1 MDVIILK
8 ESNDVAACGA
18 GLIQRLLQTK
28 PAAVLGLATGN
39 TPLAMYQC
47 LITACANGAVS
58 FREVTT
64 FNLDEY
70 VGIDAGDP
78 ASYRSTMKRELF
90 DRIDIDQA
98 RTYLPESGSGVDPS
112 DTGPAYEEAI
122 LAAGGIDL
130 QVLGIGQN
138 GHIGFNEPTSSL
150 GSRTR
155 IKTLTQETLQNNS
168 RYFADPDKQP
178 QVAVTMGIATILD
191 ARHVL
196 LLATGVQ
203 KAVAVRDA
211 IEGPVSAMC
220 PASALQMHRKVTVLL
235 DDEAASRLTMR
246 DYYDWVH
253 RQKQRLG
260 LDFTAW

>member
-8 ESNDVAACGA
+8 DSNDVAAFGA
-18 GLIQRLLQTK
+18 GLIQQLLQTK
-28 PAAVLGLATGN
+28 PDAVLGLATGN

-47 LITACANGAVS
+47 LISACDDGEVS

-90 DRIDIDQA
+90 DHVDIDQT
-98 RTYLPESGSGVDPS
+98 RTHLPESGPGVDPS

-130 QVLGIGQN
+130 QVLGIGHN

-150 GSRTR
+150 RSRTR
-155 IKTLTQETLQNNS
+155 IKTLTQETLQSNS
-168 RYFADPDKQP
+168 QYFSDSGKQP
-178 QVAVTMGIATILD
+178 QVAVTMGIATIMD
-191 ARHVL
+191 ARHVM
-196 LLATGVQ
+196 LLATGDR
-203 KAVAVRDA
+203 KAEAVRNA

-220 PASALQMHRKVTVLL
+220 PASALQMHERVTVLL
-235 DDEAASRLTMR
+235 DAAAASHLTMR
-246 DYYDWVH
+246 DYYDWVY

-260 LDFTAW
+260 KDFTAW